1 MAIFEKRAAMGIPDL
16 KARLVRKILETNDK
30 EVLNEIFRLLDSG
43 NKDFYKNLTDDQKA
57 EIELGLRQI
66 KNGENIDLATFLKKE
81 THH

>member
-1 MAIFEKRAAMGIPDL
+1 MGIPDL

-30 EVLNEIFRLLDSG
+30 EVLNEIYRLLGSG

-66 KNGENIDLATFLKKE
+66 KNGETISLDDFLKRVS
-81 THH
+81 

>member
-1 MAIFEKRAAMGIPDL
+1 MGIPDL

-30 EVLNEIFRLLDSG
+30 EVLNEIYRLLDSG

-66 KNGENIDLATFLKKE
+66 KNGETISLDDFLKRVS
-81 THH
+81 